1 MATITSDPFLLDKKS
16 FVTETDGNSA
26 TIKRIAKGKELTQE
40 EKEIAGDYYNS
51 ALDEIDYGKIYN
63 LKFGK
68 NWITKHGASDEWM
81 AKALTDKTY
90 KEVFK
95 KATGKNSPNI
105 SFASIKDSN
114 LNWASI
120 ANNKDPNNKPT
131 SSSSDVL
138 RYPLNKDKREFDYL
152 KVCAYRYEPRGFGK
166 QNEKTKKWEGGGTS
180 LTGDYDK
187 RDIANTKR
195 KEGSHTVF
203 LPMEPTGLAEQ
214 NTTNWGE
221 GSINAIEAGL
231 AGMSGSAVTGAAQG
245 LTQAAGAFANAT
257 GETAD
262 VLKESLTGDKIAAYF
277 AGKAVSNPSV
287 FKRATGM
294 VMNNNLE
301 LMFSGPSLR
310 SFNYN
315 FRFTPRDQ
323 AEANEIRRIIKF
335 FKKAMAPIRTEKKM
349 FLESPHVFKLEY
361 IFKNGGQHPFL
372 NKMKTCACTSFNSIY
387 APDGSYMTY
396 DDGSMTSYNVTMS
409 FGELNPIYAE
419 DIKEDSNDMGY

>member
-1 MATITSDPFLLDKKS
+1 MAIITSDQFLLDGKS
-16 FVTETDGNSA
+16 FVTKTDGNTA
-26 TIKRIAKGKELTQE
+26 TVVRTAKGKELAQE

-90 KEVFK
+90 KEAFK

-105 SFASIKDSN
+105 SFASIAESN

-120 ANNKDPNNKPT
+120 ANNKDANNKST
-131 SSSSDVL
+131 SNSSSVL
-138 RYPLNKDKREFDYL
+138 RYPLNKDKRDYDYL
-152 KVCAYRYEPRGFGK
+152 KVCAYQYKPRGFGSK
-166 QNEKTKKWEGGGTS
+166 GADGKYNNA
-180 LTGDYDK
+180 LTGDYDEGE
-187 RDIANTKR
+187 RDMQK

-203 LPMEPTGLAEQ
+203 LPMEPSGLAEQ
-214 NTTNWGE
+214 NTTAWGNE
-221 GSINAIEAGL
+221 NLNAIEAGL
-231 AGMSGSAVTGAAQG
+231 ANMAGSAVKGAATG
-245 LTQAAGAFANAT
+245 LTDAATEFAKASADT
-257 GETAD
+257 AQTISDAIGE
-262 VLKESLTGDKIAAYF
+262 DKIAAYF
-277 AGKAVSNPSV
+277 AGKAVGNPSI

-310 SFNYN
+310 TFNYN
-315 FRFTPRDQ
+315 FRFTPRDPK
-323 AEANEIRRIIKF
+323 EAQQIRKIIKF

-349 FLESPHVFKLEY
+349 FLESPHVFKLKY
-361 IFKNGGQHPFL
+361 IFKNGSQHPFL
-372 NKMKTCACTSFNSIY
+372 NKMKTCACTSFNAIY

-396 DDGSMTSYNVTMS
+396 DDGSMTSYNVSMS
-409 FGELNPIYAE
+409 FGELNPIYNH
-419 DIKEDSNDMGY
+419 DILEDSNDMGY

>member
-131 SSSSDVL
+131 SSGSDVL

-152 KVCAYRYEPRGFGK
+152 KICAYKYEPRGFGS
-166 QNEKTKKWEGGGTS
+166 KKKGK
-180 LTGDYDK
+180 YN
-187 RDIANTKR
+187 NT
-195 KEGSHTVF
+195 
-203 LPMEPTGLAEQ
+203 
-214 NTTNWGE
+214 
-221 GSINAIEAGL
+221 
-231 AGMSGSAVTGAAQG
+231 
-245 LTQAAGAFANAT
+245 
-257 GETAD
+257 
-262 VLKESLTGDKIAAYF
+262 
-277 AGKAVSNPSV
+277 
-287 FKRATGM
+287 
-294 VMNNNLE
+294 
-301 LMFSGPSLR
+301 
-310 SFNYN
+310 
-315 FRFTPRDQ
+315 
-323 AEANEIRRIIKF
+323 
-335 FKKAMAPIRTEKKM
+335 
-349 FLESPHVFKLEY
+349 
-361 IFKNGGQHPFL
+361 
-372 NKMKTCACTSFNSIY
+372 
-387 APDGSYMTY
+387 
-396 DDGSMTSYNVTMS
+396 
-409 FGELNPIYAE
+409 
-419 DIKEDSNDMGY
+419 

>member
-95 KATGKNSPNI
+95 KATGKKSPNI

-131 SSSSDVL
+131 SSGSDVL

-152 KVCAYRYEPRGFGK
+152 KICAYKYEPRGFGS
-166 QNEKTKKWEGGGTS
+166 KKKGKYNNT
-180 LTGDYDK
+180 LTGDYDENDK
-187 RDIANTKR
+187 ANMTK

-203 LPMEPTGLAEQ
+203 LPMEPSGLTDQ
-214 NTTNWGE
+214 YSTSWGNE
-221 GSINAIEAGL
+221 SINAIESGL
-231 AGMSGSAVTGAAQG
+231 ANMSGSAVKGASEG
-245 LTQAAGAFANAT
+245 LTQAAGAFADAT
-257 GETAD
+257 GATAD
-262 VLKESLTGDKIAAYF
+262 VLGEALDKDKIAAYF

-372 NKMKTCACTSFNSIY
+372 NKMKTCACTSFNAVY